1 MIRKTTFYIDRFLKV
16 NTKLDEQ
23 FKYLST
29 ELHKKYEIPNLV
41 QEKENIITDL
51 KTRRMKLWIFVGIVL
66 VVAFILIIYFYV
78 NLKNREK
85 I

>member
-1 MIRKTTFYIDRFLKV
+1 MIKKTTFYIDRFLKV

-66 VVAFILIIYFYV
+66 VVAFILVIYFMST
-78 NLKNREK
+78 LKNREK